1 MQAVASTFSG
11 AAVRVAQPSGRT
23 TRRSVVVRAEGSEL
37 AKVERV
43 AKAGGL
49 YKNFTSGQALSYLDG
64 SLPGDFGFDP
74 LGLSDPEG
82 AGGFIT
88 PEWLAYSEVIHGR
101 WAMLGAAGFLAPEI
115 LASAGVIP
123 ATPEEAVWFRSGVIP
138 PAGQY
143 GKYWVD
149 PYTLFWIEAIL
160 MNFAELKRWQD
171 FKNPGSQAKQYFLG
185 LEAVLG
191 GSGNP
196 AYPGGQFFN
205 MFNLGKTPEAMKKL
219 QTNEIRN
226 GRLAMIACLGMA
238 AQATMTTEG
247 PFKNLLDHLAD
258 PVSNNLLG
266 NLSTILKH

>member
-1 MQAVASTFSG
+1 MMQVATSAFTC
-11 AAVRVAQPSGRT
+11 AAVRVAQPCSRN

-49 YKNFTSGQALSYLDG
+49 YKNFTSSQALGYLDG
-64 SLPGDFGFDP
+64 TLPGDFGFDP
-74 LGLSDPEG
+74 LGLCDPEG

-88 PEWLAYSEVIHGR
+88 PEWLSYAEVIHCR

-123 ATPEEAVWFRSGVIP
+123 ASPEAAVWFRSGVIP
-138 PAGQY
+138 PAGQ
-143 GKYWVD
+143 GQYWID
-149 PYTLFWIEAIL
+149 PYSLFFIEAVA
-160 MNFAELKRWQD
+160 MNFAELRRWQD
-171 FKNPGSQAKQYFLG
+171 FKNPGSQSKQYFLG
-185 LEAVLG
+185 LEAVFG

-205 MFNLGKTPEAMKKL
+205 LFNLGKTPEAMKKL

-226 GRLAMIACLGMA
+226 GRLAMIATLGMA
-238 AQATMTTEG
+238 AQAVMTQKG
-247 PFKNLLDHLAD
+247 PWENLLTHLAD
-258 PVSNNLLG
+258 PSANNLLG
-266 NLSTILKH
+266 NLGTILKA